1 MRSVTESTNAV
12 FLSYASQDAQSA
24 RRICEALRAG
34 GIEVWFDQSELRGGD
49 AWDQK
54 IRRQIRSCALFV
66 PVISQSTSARGEGYF
81 RLEWKLAVDRSHLMA
96 SDQPFLVPVVIDATA
111 ESTARVPEEF
121 RAVQW
126 TRLPDGE
133 TGSQFVEGLTRLLSA
148 DAAEAD
154 PTEAGGPVIRPT
166 VMPPAA
172 RPPSTS
178 SRLPIATLIIAV
190 VGVAAL
196 GFVAFERMGARKT
209 ESATS
214 ATPLPAAAPLPAPA
228 LARQIPEKSIAV
240 MPFLDLSE
248 KKDQEYF
255 SDGLSEELI
264 DLLAKGTDMR
274 VAARTSSFYFK
285 GKQVTIAEIAAALG
299 VANVLEGSVRKAGQT
314 LRVAAQ
320 LIRASDGFQLWSES
334 YDRQLKDVFK
344 VQDEIADHVVAALKV
359 QLSATRA
366 SAGAPRTANTE
377 AYNEYLIG
385 KQAYRTNTVESVRRA
400 VEAFRHA
407 VALDPKFAAAYAD
420 LADAQYFLDS
430 LTRDG
435 APSTAEQEKA
445 ALAEATKAI
454 ALDPQLA
461 AGYSFRGMVKLYQW
475 DWEGAESDLKKAIE
489 LDPHDS
495 APRRR
500 YGRLLADL
508 GRLPEAIAAERAA
521 TETDPLDPYP
531 QGYLGTYL
539 TVSGQLD
546 AARAAYL
553 RAQEITPQ
561 IQLDLQVPLLDL
573 LQGRP
578 ESLLAAGRGQ
588 SGRESD
594 RLAATAIAAYV
605 LGHAEESI
613 HALNE
618 LIEKFGSKT
627 PALIGAVYAW
637 RGDRD
642 QAFQWLER
650 GVAMHDPGL
659 EEINTDVLLARLKG
673 DPRYTALLR
682 KMNLPEN

>member
-1 MRSVTESTNAV
+1 VTEPAQAV
-12 FLSYASQDAQSA
+12 FLSYASQDAQAA

-54 IRRQIRSCALFV
+54 IRQQIRSCALFV
-66 PVISQSTSARGEGYF
+66 PVISQATSARGEGYF
-81 RLEWKLAVDRSHLMA
+81 RLEWKIAVDRSHLMA

-126 TRLPDGE
+126 TRLPNGE
-133 TGSQFVEGLTRLLSA
+133 TGSRFVEGLARLLSP
-148 DAAEAD
+148 DAAEA
-154 PTEAGGPVIRPT
+154 GGTPMRR
-166 VMPPAA
+166 PAA
-172 RPPSTS
+172 IAPAGRPGSTP
-178 SRLPIATLIIAV
+178 SRLTIGILITAV
-190 VGVAAL
+190 IGVAAL
-196 GFVAFERMGARKT
+196 GFIAFERMGARKT
-209 ESATS
+209 EGPSS
-214 ATPLPAAAPLPAPA
+214 ATPPPAAASLPAAAPPPAAAPA
-228 LARQIPEKSIAV
+228 HQIPEKSIAV

-285 GKQVTIAEIAAALG
+285 GKQVTIAEIATALG

-344 VQDEIADHVVAALKV
+344 VQDEIAEHVVTALKV
-359 QLSATRA
+359 QLSESRA
-366 SAGAPRTANTE
+366 SAGAPRTENTE
-377 AYNEYLIG
+377 AYNQYLIG

-400 VEAFRHA
+400 VDAFRRA
-407 VALDPKFAAAYAD
+407 VALDPKFAAGYAG

-430 LTRDG
+430 LTRGD
-435 APSTAEQEKA
+435 APSTAQEDKS

-461 AGYSFRGMVKLYQW
+461 AGYSFRGLVETIQW
-475 DWEGAESDLKKAIE
+475 DWAGAESDLKKAIE

-508 GRLPEAIAAERAA
+508 GRLPEAIAAERTAA
-521 TETDPLDPYP
+521 ETDPLDPYP
-531 QGYLGTYL
+531 QAYLGQYL
-539 TVSGQLD
+539 TASGQFD
-546 AARAAYL
+546 AARAALL
-553 RAQEITPQ
+553 RAQQITPDVQLELYVQ
-561 IQLDLQVPLLDL
+561 IIDL

-578 ESLLAAGRGQ
+578 ESLLAAGRGTNG
-588 SGRESD
+588 SEAD
-594 RLAATAIAAYV
+594 RLEAIAVAAYT
-605 LGHAEESI
+605 LGHADESN

-618 LIEKFGSKT
+618 LIEKFGSKA
-627 PALIGAVYAW
+627 PAHVAAVYAW
-637 RGDRD
+637 QEDRD
-642 QAFQWLER
+642 RAFQWLER
-650 GVAMHDPGL
+650 GLALHDTGL
-659 EEINTDVLLARLKG
+659 EGIHYNPSLQRLKG
-673 DPRYTALLR
+673 DPRYAAVLR